1 MAQVDKPDSAVSIH
15 KKGLLYTF
23 IGGMLLTFDTPLIRL
38 ADTDQWTVMFWRSGL
53 TAYAIL
59 LFWSFRSGT
68 GRRVPPLVNGRYGIV
83 TGLCFAITTICFVN
97 ALAHTSVANVVF
109 MLALTPLFAALFSFI
124 WLRERLAWETAL
136 ALAASFAGA
145 MIIVWEGLSLGST
158 LGDMLA
164 LSASL
169 VSGFLLTVIRRSGLD
184 LSMTPA
190 LGNFIPVIF
199 ALFFVTPASF
209 QLGADQFIWL
219 LLDGLIV
226 VPFAAGL
233 LILGPRYIT
242 AAEVGMFYLLET
254 VLAPI
259 WVWLVVAE
267 EPSKGSIVGGAV
279 ILLTLAL
286 HSFMRLQRSR

>member
-1 MAQVDKPDSAVSIH
+1 M
-15 KKGLLYTF
+15 
-23 IGGMLLTFDTPLIRL
+23 
-38 ADTDQWTVMFWRSGL
+38 
-53 TAYAIL
+53 
-59 LFWSFRSGT
+59 
-68 GRRVPPLVNGRYGIV
+68 PPLVNGRYGIV